1 MIINL
6 AGFNVDIENINK
18 LNNFLKNNTSNEEL
32 KTLHWTPETIS
43 ASYARISRDPKPI
56 NELREDARNEIDKTR
71 KSNKAIIFD
80 MGHASIAEHAVFNFD
95 IINISRFLSEFIQKS
110 RLVSFTE
117 KSQRYIKIGQDNYL
131 PAEFESDKFFLN
143 KYNRLIDQI
152 FSSYNTIHDALIPY
166 FTGKFNNIT
175 REDKGYRDVVNL
187 AKEDARYIL
196 PLSTLTQM
204 GMTINARNL
213 EKLIKKL
220 YSSDL
225 PEFHLLAKNLY
236 ESVYSY
242 APSLIKYVEPTPY
255 DVGAYPKLK
264 DFFNGAIY
272 AKPRKEVELINF
284 DKAIEN
290 KIIASLLLK
299 VSDISYKQALYYV
312 KKLPIEEKI
321 KIINISTE
329 GISKLDSLL
338 REYETG
344 SLEFGI
350 LISATAFA
358 QLKRHRMSTIIDG
371 EYSPDLGV
379 TIPQS
384 ISEVG
389 KKKLFLEIID
399 KTNELYYFAKSRW
412 DNASNYILTNSH
424 RKNIILKCNFRELT
438 HITRL
443 RSDAHSQ
450 WDVRNISDKMIAL
463 TKTKLPVITK
473 LLGGKDSF
481 KKNSD

>member
-1 MIINL
+1 MIVNL
-6 AGFNVDIENINK
+6 AGFNVDIENIKK

-56 NELREDARNEIDKTR
+56 NELREDARNEIEKTR

-95 IINISRFLSEFIQKS
+95 IINISRYLSEFIQKS

-117 KSQRYIKIGQDNYL
+117 KSQRYVKIGPDNYL
-131 PAEFESDKFFLN
+131 PAEFESDQNFLS
-143 KYNRLIDQI
+143 KYGKLVNEI
-152 FSSYNTIHDALIPY
+152 FSTYDTIHDALIPY

-175 REDKGYRDVVNL
+175 RDTKGYRDVVNL

-196 PLSTLTQM
+196 PLSTYTQM

-225 PEFHLLAKNLY
+225 TEFHLLAKNLY
-236 ESVYSY
+236 ESVNSY
-242 APSLIKYVEPTPY
+242 APSLIKYIEPTPY
-255 DVGAYPKLK
+255 DAKTYPKLK
-264 DFFNGAIY
+264 EFFNGAIY

-284 DKAIEN
+284 DKTIED

-299 VSDISYKQALYYV
+299 STDISYKQALYYV
-312 KKLPIEEKI
+312 KKLSVVEKI
-321 KIINISTE
+321 KIFDISTE
-329 GISKLDSLL
+329 GLSKHDSLL

-358 QLKRHRMSTIIDG
+358 QLKRHRMTTIVDG

-384 ISEVG
+384 IVEVG
-389 KKKLFLEIID
+389 KNKLFLKIID
-399 KTNELYYFAKSRW
+399 KTNELYDYAKSRW
-412 DNASNYILTNSH
+412 GSASNYILTNSH

-450 WDVRNISDKMIAL
+450 WDVRNISDKMSAL
-463 TKTKLPVITK
+463 TKTKLPIIAK

-481 KKNSD
+481 GIK